1 MTQSINAINQAI
13 IQGGFTNEQLDSIT
27 MAVRYARNQ
36 LAHQNKRQF
45 RVGSVVKFHNSRRGH
60 DMHGKV
66 AKIAIKFVTVD
77 CGVDGRWKVP
87 ANMLNAVENSL

>member
-1 MTQSINAINQAI
+1 VMQINDINQAI
-13 IQGGFTNEQLDSIT
+13 IQGNFTNDQLDSIT
-27 MAVRYARNQ
+27 MAVKYARNQ
-36 LAHQNKRQF
+36 LGHQNKRQL
-45 RVGSVVKFHNSRRGH
+45 RVGGAVRFHNSRRGY

-87 ANMLNAVENSL
+87 ANMLTVLQNSL